1 MVSLANERFLSGTDD
16 RLVPDGDVF
25 MGEAAAGVNT
35 PPGVFTLLPEA
46 GAENGVSGGA
56 FEGGG
61 IWLGIN
67 VNTFAP
73 NFFVYTISK
82 H

>member
-25 MGEAAAGVNT
+25 MGEAAKT

-73 NFFVYTISK
+73 NFFFYFV
-82 H
+82 